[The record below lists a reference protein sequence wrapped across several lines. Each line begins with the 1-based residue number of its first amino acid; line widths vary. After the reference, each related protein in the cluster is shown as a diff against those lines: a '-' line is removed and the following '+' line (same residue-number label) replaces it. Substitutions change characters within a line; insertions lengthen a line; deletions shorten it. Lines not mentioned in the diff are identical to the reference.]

1 MGKIIGIDLG
11 TTNSVVAIMEGREPK
26 VIVNEEGSRTTPSVV
41 AWDDKGEVLVGQI
54 AKRQAVTNPENTI
67 FSAKRFI
74 GRRFEEVSEEI
85 KRVPYKVVRANNGDC
100 AFVVRGKNV
109 SPPEVSAR
117 VLMKLKKA
125 AEDYLGE
132 KVTEA
137 VITVPAYFND
147 SQRQATKDA
156 GRIAGLEV
164 KRIVNEPTAA
174 ALAYGLD
181 KKKDEIIAVYDF
193 GGGTFD
199 ISILEVGDN
208 VVQVISTNGDTHLG
222 GDDVDNLIIDWMV
235 AEFKKSNAV
244 DLRNDKMA
252 LQRLKEAA
260 EKAKIELSSVQET
273 SINLPYITVG
283 AGGPMH
289 LDMRL
294 SRAKLEQMITPLV
307 ERSMEPVRKALAD
320 GKKSPKD
327 IDEVVLVG
335 GSTRI
340 PLVQETVKKYFGKEP
355 HRGVN
360 PDEVVAVGA
369 AVQAGVLSG
378 DVKDLVLL
386 DVTPLSLGVETL
398 GGVMTVMIPRN
409 TTIPTQKKE
418 IFSTATDSQPSV
430 EVHVLQG
437 ERTESRYNRTLGK
450 FHLEGIMPAPRGVP
464 KIEVTFDID
473 ANGILSVHAKD
484 TATGKDQK
492 ITITASGG
500 LKEAEIQKM
509 VKEAQE
515 HERED
520 RERREQI
527 ERRNKLD
534 NLCYTLE
541 RTLSEKKDKLQAAD
555 VSTLEGLIKEGR
567 EAVEKQDD
575 AKVQDVMARL
585 EKEAHRLAG
594 AMYGATGGAP
604 GGAAPGGGANGGPG
618 GGGDG
623 GGGPAGGG
631 EKKKEGGVIDAEF
644 EEGGS

>member
-11 TTNSVVAIMEGREPK
+11 TTNSVVAIMEGGEPK
-26 VIVNEEGSRTTPSVV
+26 VIVNEEGARTTPSVV

-74 GRRFEEVSEEI
+74 GRRFEEVQEET
-85 KRVPYKVVRANNGDC
+85 KRVPYKVVRASNGDSG
-100 AFVVRGKNV
+100 FDIRGKHV
-109 SPPEVSAR
+109 TPPEVSAR

-125 AEDYLGE
+125 AEDYIGE
-132 KVTEA
+132 KITEA

-147 SQRQATKDA
+147 AQRQATKDA
-156 GRIAGLEV
+156 GRIAGLDV

-208 VVQVISTNGDTHLG
+208 VVQVVSTNGDTRLG
-222 GDDVDNLIIDWMV
+222 GDDVDNLIIDWML
-235 AEFKKSNAV
+235 AEFKKANGV

-252 LQRLKEAA
+252 LQRLKEAS

-273 SINLPYITVG
+273 GINLPYITVG
-283 AGGPMH
+283 SGGPMH

-294 SRAKLEQMITPLV
+294 SRAKLEQMIAPLV
-307 ERSMEPVRKALAD
+307 ERSMDSVRKALAD
-320 GKKSPKD
+320 AKKSPKE

-335 GSTRI
+335 GSTRV
-340 PLVQETVKKYFGKEP
+340 PLVQETVKKFYGKDP
-355 HRGVN
+355 HKGVN

-386 DVTPLSLGVETL
+386 DVTPLSLGVETY
-398 GGVMTVMIPRN
+398 GGIMTAMIPRN

-418 IFSTATDSQPSV
+418 IFSTASDSQPSV
-430 EVHVLQG
+430 EIHVLQG
-437 ERTESRYNRTLGK
+437 ERTESRYNRTLGR

-464 KIEVTFDID
+464 KVEVTFDID
-473 ANGILSVHAKD
+473 ANGILSVNAKD

-492 ITITASGG
+492 ITITANSG
-500 LKEAEIQKM
+500 LNENEIDKM

-515 HERED
+515 HEQED
-520 RERREQI
+520 KERREQV

-541 RTLSEKKDKLQAAD
+541 KTIGENKEKLPAAD
-555 VSTLEGLIKEGR
+555 VAALEALIKEGR

-575 AKVQDVMARL
+575 DKVKDVSERL

-594 AMYGATGGAP
+594 QMYGATP
-604 GGAAPGGGANGGPG
+604 PGGPG
-618 GGGDG
+618 GNGGNPMPPQDG
-623 GGGPAGGG
+623 VPPGAAGG
-631 EKKKEGGVIDAEF
+631 KKDGGVI
-644 EEGGS
+644 

>member
-41 AWDDKGEVLVGQI
+41 AWDEKGEVLVGQI

-74 GRRFEEVSEEI
+74 GRRFEEVQEEV
-85 KRVPYKVVRANNGDC
+85 KRVPYKVVRAANGDSV
-100 AFVVRGKNV
+100 FVVRGKQV
-109 SPPEVSAR
+109 TPPEESAN

-147 SQRQATKDA
+147 AQRQATKDA

-181 KKKDEIIAVYDF
+181 RKKDEVIAVYDF

-222 GDDVDNLIIDWMV
+222 GDDIDNLIIDWMI

-252 LQRLKEAA
+252 LQRLKEAG

-273 SINLPYITVG
+273 GINLPYITVG

-294 SRAKLEQMITPLV
+294 SRSKLEQMAAPLV
-307 ERSMEPVRKALAD
+307 ERSMDSVRKALAD
-320 GKKSPKD
+320 AKKSPKE

-335 GSTRI
+335 GSTRV
-340 PLVQETVKKYFGKEP
+340 PLVQESVKKFFGKDP

-398 GGVMTVMIPRN
+398 GGVMTTMIGRN

-430 EVHVLQG
+430 EIHVLQG
-437 ERTESRYNRTLGK
+437 ERTEARYNRTLGK

-464 KIEVTFDID
+464 KVEVTFDID

-492 ITITASGG
+492 ITITANSG
-500 LKEAEIQKM
+500 LNEAEIQKM
-509 VKEAQE
+509 VKDAQE

-520 RERREQI
+520 KDRREQI

-534 NLCYTLE
+534 NLCYTIE
-541 RTLSEKKDKLQAAD
+541 KTLNENKDKIQGQDL
-555 VSTLEGLIKEGR
+555 SSLEALIKEGR

-575 AKVQDVMARL
+575 VKVQDVSGRL

-594 AMYGATGGAP
+594 LMYGAS
-604 GGAAPGGGANGGPG
+604 GGPG
-618 GGGDG
+618 GPGGPNGEPPPPGADGGPPGGD
-623 GGGPAGGG
+623 
-631 EKKKEGGVIDAEF
+631 KKKEGGVIDAEF
-644 EEGGS
+644 EETGG

>member
-26 VIVNEEGSRTTPSVV
+26 VIVNEEGARTTPSVV

-74 GRRFEEVSEEI
+74 GRRFDEVQEEI
-85 KRVPYKVVRANNGDC
+85 KRVPYKVVRAGNNDC

-132 KVTEA
+132 KISEA

-147 SQRQATKDA
+147 AQRQATKDA
-156 GRIAGLEV
+156 GRIAGLDV

-181 KKKDEIIAVYDF
+181 KKKDEVIAVYDF

-222 GDDVDNLIIDWMV
+222 GDDIDNLIIDWML
-235 AEFKKSNAV
+235 AEFKKTNAV

-273 SINLPYITVG
+273 SVNLPYVTVS
-283 AGGPMH
+283 ASGPMH

-307 ERSMEPVRKALAD
+307 ERSMEALRRALAD
-320 GKKSPKD
+320 AKKSPKE

-335 GSTRI
+335 GSTRV
-340 PLVQETVKKYFGKEP
+340 PLVQETVKKFFGKDP

-398 GGVMTVMIPRN
+398 GGIMTPMIGRN

-430 EVHVLQG
+430 EIHVLQG
-437 ERTESRYNRTLGK
+437 ERTEARYNRTLGK

-464 KIEVTFDID
+464 KVEVTFDID

-492 ITITASGG
+492 ITITANSG
-500 LKEAEIQKM
+500 LNEAEIQKM
-509 VKEAQE
+509 VKDAQD

-520 RERREQI
+520 KERREQV

-534 NLCYTLE
+534 NLCYQLEKTLGESKEKIPAQDVLTLE
-541 RTLSEKKDKLQAAD
+541 T
-555 VSTLEGLIKEGR
+555 LIKEGR
-567 EAVEKQDD
+567 AAVEKQDD
-575 AKVQDVMARL
+575 AAVQDVSARL

-594 AMYGATGGAP
+594 VMYGASAP
-604 GGAAPGGGANGGPG
+604 PGANGGPG
-618 GGGDG
+618 AGPDAPPPPSGGKG
-623 GGGPAGGG
+623 G
-631 EKKKEGGVIDAEF
+631 KDGGVIDAEF
-644 EEGGS
+644 EESSGGE

>member
-11 TTNSVVAIMEGREPK
+11 TTNSVVAIMEVR
-26 VIVNEEGSRTTPSVV
+26 
-41 AWDDKGEVLVGQI
+41 VGQI

-74 GRRFEEVSEEI
+74 GRRFEEVGEETR
-85 KRVPYKVVRANNGDC
+85 RVPYKVARANNGDSG
-100 AFVVRGKNV
+100 FDVRGKMM
-109 SPPEVSAR
+109 SPQEVSAK
-117 VLMKLKKA
+117 VLQKLKKA

-147 SQRQATKDA
+147 AQRQATKDA

-222 GDDVDNLIIDWMV
+222 GDDIDNLLIDWMI

-273 SINLPYITVG
+273 GINLPYITVG
-283 AGGPMH
+283 ASGPMH

-307 ERSMEPVRKALAD
+307 DRSMEPVRKALSDA
-320 GKKSPKD
+320 KKQPKD
-327 IDEVVLVG
+327 IVEVVLVG

-340 PLVQETVKKYFGKEP
+340 PLVQETVKKFFGKEP
-355 HRGVN
+355 HKGVN
-360 PDEVVAVGA
+360 PDEVVAIGA
-369 AVQAGVLSG
+369 AVQAGVLAG

-386 DVTPLSLGVETL
+386 DVTLLSLGVETL

-430 EVHVLQG
+430 EIHVLQG
-437 ERTESRYNRTLGK
+437 ERTESKYNRTLGK

-464 KIEVTFDID
+464 KVEVTFDID

-484 TATGKDQK
+484 MATGKDQK
-492 ITITASGG
+492 ITITSNSG
-500 LKEAEIQKM
+500 LNDSDIQKM

-515 HERED
+515 HEAED
-520 RERREQI
+520 KERREQI

-541 RTLSEKKDKLQAAD
+541 KTIAD
-555 VSTLEGLIKEGR
+555 
-567 EAVEKQDD
+567 
-575 AKVQDVMARL
+575 
-585 EKEAHRLAG
+585 
-594 AMYGATGGAP
+594 
-604 GGAAPGGGANGGPG
+604 N
-618 GGGDG
+618 
-623 GGGPAGGG
+623 
-631 EKKKEGGVIDAEF
+631 
-644 EEGGS
+644 

>member
-41 AWDDKGEVLVGQI
+41 AFDEKGEVLVGQI

-67 FSAKRFI
+67 FSSKRFI
-74 GRRFEEVSEEI
+74 GRRFDEVQEEI
-85 KRVPYKVVRANNGDC
+85 KRVPYKVVRASNGDSV
-100 AFVVRGKNV
+100 FVVRGKQMT
-109 SPPEVSAR
+109 PPEVSAR

-181 KKKDEIIAVYDF
+181 KKKDEVIAVYDF

-222 GDDVDNLIIDWMV
+222 GDDIDNLVIDWMV

-294 SRAKLEQMITPLV
+294 SRAKLEQMIAPLV
-307 ERSMEPVRKALAD
+307 ERSMEPVRKALSDA
-320 GKKSPKD
+320 KKSPKD

-335 GSTRI
+335 GSTRV
-340 PLVQETVKKYFGKEP
+340 PLVQETVKKFFGKEP
-355 HRGVN
+355 HKGVN

-398 GGVMTVMIPRN
+398 GGVMTVMIGRN

-430 EVHVLQG
+430 EIHVLQG
-437 ERTESRYNRTLGK
+437 ERTDAKYNRTLGK

-492 ITITASGG
+492 ITITANSG
-500 LKEAEIQKM
+500 LNETEIQKM

-520 RERREQI
+520 HERREQI

-541 RTLSEKKDKLQAAD
+541 KTLSENKEKLAGQD
-555 VSTLEGLIKEGR
+555 VSVLEGLIKEGR

-575 AKVQDVMARL
+575 VRVRDVSERL
-585 EKEAHRLAG
+585 EKEAHRMAG
-594 AMYGATGGAP
+594 VMYGAAAPPGGPGGNGGPAP
-604 GGAAPGGGANGGPG
+604 GEEGAAPGG
-618 GGGDG
+618 
-623 GGGPAGGG
+623 
-631 EKKKEGGVIDAEF
+631 EKKGKEGGVIDAEF
-644 EEGGS
+644 EETQS

>member
-11 TTNSVVAIMEGREPK
+11 TTNSCVAIMEGREAK
-26 VIVNEEGSRTTPSVV
+26 VIVNEEGARTTPSVV
-41 AWDDKGEVLVGQI
+41 AWDDKGEILVGQI

-74 GRRFEEVSEEI
+74 GRRFEEVAEEVG
-85 KRVPYKVVRANNGDC
+85 RVPYKIVRANNGDI
-100 AFVVRGKNV
+100 ALDVRGKNM
-109 SPPEVSAR
+109 SPPEVSAK
-117 VLMKLKKA
+117 VLQKLKKA
-125 AEDYLGE
+125 AEDFLGE

-147 SQRQATKDA
+147 AQRQATKDA
-156 GRIAGLEV
+156 GRIAGLDV

-222 GDDVDNLIIDWMV
+222 GDDVDNLVIDWMV
-235 AEFKKSNAV
+235 AEFKKSSGIDV
-244 DLRNDKMA
+244 SKDKMA

-273 SINLPYITVG
+273 SINLPFITVG
-283 AGGPMH
+283 PGGPVH
-289 LDMRL
+289 LDLRL
-294 SRAKLEQMITPLV
+294 SRAKLEQLITPLV

-320 GKKSPKD
+320 AKKSVKD
-327 IDEVVLVG
+327 VNEVLLVG

-340 PLVQETVKKYFGKEP
+340 PLVKETVKKFFGKDP
-355 HRGVN
+355 DQSVN

-378 DVKDLVLL
+378 DVKDMVLL

-418 IFSTATDSQPSV
+418 VFSTAGDNQPSV

-437 ERTESRYNRTLGK
+437 ERTEARYNRTLGK

-464 KIEVTFDID
+464 KVEVTFDID

-492 ITITASGG
+492 ITITANSG
-500 LKEAEIQKM
+500 LNEADIQKM
-509 VKEAQE
+509 VKDAAE
-515 HERED
+515 HEAED
-520 RERREQI
+520 KARREAV

-534 NLCYTLE
+534 NMCYTLE
-541 RTLSEKKDKLQAAD
+541 KTLSEGKDKLPAAD
-555 VSTLEGLIKEGR
+555 IESLEKLIKQGR

-575 AKVQDVMARL
+575 AQITTALDAL
-585 EKEAHRLAG
+585 EKEAHRLASV
-594 AMYGATGGAP
+594 MYGAQ
-604 GGAAPGGGANGGPG
+604 GGPG
-618 GGGDG
+618 GGP
-623 GGGPAGGG
+623 GGPGAPGAPGGDAAGGD
-631 EKKKEGGVIDAEF
+631 KKKDGGVIDAEF
-644 EEGGS
+644 EETSN

>member
-26 VIVNEEGSRTTPSVV
+26 VIVNEEGARTTPSVV

-54 AKRQAVTNPENTI
+54 AKRQAVTNPENTV

-74 GRRFEEVSEEI
+74 GRRFEEVQEET
-85 KRVPYKVVRANNGDC
+85 KRVPYKVVRASNGDSV
-100 AFVVRGKNV
+100 FVVRGKQV
-109 SPPEVSAR
+109 TPPEVSAN

-132 KVTEA
+132 KVSEA

-156 GRIAGLEV
+156 GRIAGLDV

-181 KKKDEIIAVYDF
+181 RKKDEVIAVYDF

-222 GDDVDNLIIDWMV
+222 GDDIDNLIIDWMIV
-235 AEFKKSNAV
+235 EFKKSNAV

-273 SINLPYITVG
+273 GINLPYITVG

-294 SRAKLEQMITPLV
+294 SRSKLEQMTAPLV
-307 ERSMEPVRKALAD
+307 ERSMDSVRKALAD
-320 GKKSPKD
+320 AKKSPKE

-335 GSTRI
+335 GSTRV
-340 PLVQETVKKYFGKEP
+340 PLVQETVKKFFGKDP
-355 HRGVN
+355 HKGVN

-398 GGVMTVMIPRN
+398 GGVMTAMIPRN

-430 EVHVLQG
+430 EIHVLQG
-437 ERTESRYNRTLGK
+437 ERTEARYNRTLGK

-464 KIEVTFDID
+464 KVEVTFDID

-492 ITITASGG
+492 ITITANSG
-500 LKEAEIQKM
+500 LNEAEIQKM
-509 VKEAQE
+509 VKDAQDN
-515 HERED
+515 ERED
-520 RERREQI
+520 KERREQI

-534 NLCYTLE
+534 NLCYTIE
-541 RTLSEKKDKLQAAD
+541 KTLNENKDKIQGSDLSA
-555 VSTLEGLIKEGR
+555 LEALIKEGR
-567 EAVEKQDD
+567 DAVEKQDD
-575 AKVQDVMARL
+575 VKVQDVSARL

-594 AMYGATGGAP
+594 VMYGASGP
-604 GGAAPGGGANGGPG
+604 PGGGTNGEPPPPGADGGPPG
-618 GGGDG
+618 GGDKKG
-623 GGGPAGGG
+623 GG
-631 EKKKEGGVIDAEF
+631 KESGVIDAEF
-644 EEGGS
+644 EETGG